1 MENIN
6 LREDKADGE
15 EECGLSDQL
24 HKADVETQMRQVG
37 KQWARD
43 RDKDIDR
50 DKSGG
55 EETKANTKTETKKE
69 TERRRGETAIVKN
82 MSTFQVIQFET
93 KLAEITIPASKM
105 RDGENRFVSL

>member
-1 MENIN
+1 
-6 LREDKADGE
+6 
-15 EECGLSDQL
+15 
-24 HKADVETQMRQVG
+24 MRQVG

-55 EETKANTKTETKKE
+55 EETKANTKTETKKK

-105 RDGENRFVSL
+105 RDGENRFVS

>member
-1 MENIN
+1 MS
-6 LREDKADGE
+6 AQV
-15 EECGLSDQL
+15 CYFCSF
-24 HKADVETQMRQVG
+24 RQRITTN
-37 KQWARD
+37 KTTD
-43 RDKDIDR
+43 RRKNIDR

-69 TERRRGETAIVKN
+69 TERQRGGTAIVKN

-105 RDGENRFVSL
+105 RDGENRFVS